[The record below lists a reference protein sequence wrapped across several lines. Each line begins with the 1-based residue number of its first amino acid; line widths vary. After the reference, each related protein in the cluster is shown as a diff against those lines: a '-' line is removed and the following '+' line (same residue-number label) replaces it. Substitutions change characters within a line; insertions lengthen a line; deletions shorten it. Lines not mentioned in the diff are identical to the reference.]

1 MLMITRRGGRLK
13 FLSNEQIYEIH
24 TATLDLLEHVGVQVE
39 SEEALKL
46 LDGIGAAV
54 DFKTKR
60 VRIGPDLVSEAVRKT
75 PPSFVLHARNKEHN
89 LRIED
94 DRVHFLDG
102 GLPTIVIT
110 PDGTRRPATLNDVAD
125 LAKLYDYLE
134 YLDITFSGVFP
145 TDIPEATH
153 HVHAY
158 LAKLENTDK
167 VAFYGYYA
175 RGRVVAQDLIRMAS
189 VVAGG
194 LEELRR
200 KPVMMGWENPISPL
214 SHGKTQ
220 TEMVLEFA
228 KLGLPIHIGPAIQ
241 AGATGPVTLAGVLVQ
256 QNAEVLSGIVIAQS
270 AAEPGRRPPIVYGAV
285 PALADMRYGSMVYG
299 AAEPALMNVASVQ
312 IARYYGLVSRGN
324 GGTTESKTVDAQA
337 GFESAITLL
346 MASLGGANLIMNA
359 SGGAME
365 PGIGAMSYEKSVI
378 DNDIAGIVSRI
389 LEGITVSDETL
400 ATDIIAAVGPGG
412 HFLAQEHTR
421 RLFQKE
427 HYIPKISDRTS
438 PEKWLKEGA
447 KDIRQVARENVKQIL
462 KEHHPAPLDRTVKEE
477 LLKIIKDV
485 EKREQANL

>member
-1 MLMITRRGGRLK
+1 
-13 FLSNEQIYEIH
+13 
-24 TATLDLLEHVGVQVE
+24 V
-39 SEEALKL
+39 
-46 LDGIGAAV
+46 V

-60 VRIGPDLVSEAVRKT
+60 ARIGPDLVNEALRNT

-102 GLPTIVIT
+102 GLPTAIISI
-110 PDGTRRPATLNDVAD
+110 DGTRRPATLRDVAD
-125 LAKLYDYLE
+125 LAKLYDYLPS
-134 YLDITFSGVFP
+134 LDITFSGVFP
-145 TDIPEATH
+145 TDIPEPIH

-175 RGRVVAQDLIRMAS
+175 RGRVVAQDLIKMAS

-200 KPVMMGWENPISPL
+200 KPVMMGWENPVSPL
-214 SHGKTQ
+214 SHSKGQ

-228 KLGLPIHIGPAIQ
+228 RLGLPIHIGPAIQ

-256 QNAEVLSGIVIAQS
+256 QNAEVLSGIVIAQA

-312 IARYYGLVSRGN
+312 LARYYGLVSRGN
-324 GGTTESKTVDAQA
+324 GGTTESKTIDAQA

-346 MASLGGANLIMNA
+346 MAALGGANLIMNA

-365 PGIGAMSYEKSVI
+365 PGIGAMSYEKAII

-400 ATDIIAAVGPGG
+400 ATDVISAVGPGG
-412 HFLAQEHTR
+412 HFLGQDHTR
-421 RLFQKE
+421 RFFQKE
-427 HYIPKISDRTS
+427 HFIPKISDRTS
-438 PEKWLKEGA
+438 PESWVKAGA
-447 KDIRQVARENVKQIL
+447 KDIRLVAREKAKQIL
-462 KEHHPAPLDRTVKEE
+462 QEHHPEPLDRTLKEE
-477 LLKIIKDV
+477 LLKIIREV
-485 EKREQANL
+485 EKRELAKA

>member
-1 MLMITRRGGRLK
+1 MITRKGGQLK
-13 FLSNEQIYEIH
+13 FLTNDQIYDIH
-24 TATLDLLEHVGVQVE
+24 VATLDLLERVGVQVE
-39 SEEALKL
+39 SEDALKL
-46 LDGIGAAV
+46 LNDVGAAV

-60 VRIGPDLVSEAVRKT
+60 ARIGPDLVNEAVKKT
-75 PPSFVLHARNKEHN
+75 PPSFILHARNKEHN

-94 DRVHFLDG
+94 DRVYFMDG
-102 GLPTIVIT
+102 GLPTAVIS
-110 PDGTRRPATLNDVAD
+110 PEGIRRPATLRDVGD
-125 LAKLYDYLE
+125 LAKLYDCLE
-134 YLDITFSGVFP
+134 FLDLTFSAVFP
-145 TDIPEATH
+145 TDIPEAIH

-194 LEELRR
+194 TEELRR
-200 KPVMMGWENPISPL
+200 NPVMMGWENPVSPL
-214 SHGKTQ
+214 SHSKGQ

-228 KLGLPIHIGPAIQ
+228 KSGLPIHIGPAIQ
-241 AGATGPVTLAGVLVQ
+241 AGATGPVSLAGVLVQ

-270 AAEPGRRPPIVYGAV
+270 AAEPGKRPPIVYGAV
-285 PALADMRYGSMVYG
+285 PALADMRYGSMIYG
-299 AAEPALMNVASVQ
+299 AAEPAIMNVASVQ

-324 GGTTESKTVDAQA
+324 GGTTESKTIDAQA

-359 SGGAME
+359 TGGAME

-389 LEGITVSDETL
+389 LQGITVSDDTL
-400 ATDIIAAVGPGG
+400 ATDVISAVGPGG

-421 RLFQKE
+421 RLFEKE
-427 HYIPKISDRTS
+427 QFIPKISDRTS
-438 PEKWLKEGA
+438 PESWVKSGA
-447 KDIRQVARENVKQIL
+447 KDIRMVARERVQQIL
-462 KEHHPAPLDRTVKEE
+462 KGHQPAPLDKTMKEE

-485 EKREQANL
+485 EKREMAKA

>member
-1 MLMITRRGGRLK
+1 MIVRKGGNLK
-13 FLSNEQIYEIH
+13 FLSNDEIYNIH
-24 TATLDLLEHVGVQVE
+24 VSTLDLLEHVGVLVE

-46 LDGIGAAV
+46 LHGIGANV

-60 VRIGPDLVSEAVRKT
+60 VLIGPDLVGEAVRKT
-75 PPSFVLHARNKEHN
+75 PGNFVLHSRNKEHH

-102 GLPTIVIT
+102 GLPTVVIS
-110 PDGTRRPATLNDVAD
+110 PDGERRPATLRDVGD
-125 LAKLYDYLE
+125 LAKLYDYLGS
-134 YLDITFSGVFP
+134 LDVTFSGVFP
-145 TDIPEATH
+145 TDIPEAIH

-175 RGRVVAQDLIRMAS
+175 RGRVVAQDLIRMAA

-200 KPVMMGWENPISPL
+200 KPVIMGWENPISAL
-214 SHGKTQ
+214 SHGKAQ

-228 KLGLPIHIGPAIQ
+228 KLGLPIHVGPAIQ

-256 QNAEVLSGIVIAQS
+256 QNAEVLSGLVIAQS
-270 AAEPGRRPPIVYGAV
+270 AAEPGRRPPVVYGEV

-312 IARYYGLVSRGN
+312 MARYYGLVSRGN
-324 GGTTESKTVDAQA
+324 GGTTESKTIDAQA

-365 PGIGAMSYEKSVI
+365 PGIGAMSYEKAVV
-378 DNDIAGIVSRI
+378 DNDIAGMVSRI

-400 ATDIIAAVGPGG
+400 ATEVIGAVGPGG
-412 HFLAQEHTR
+412 HFLSQEHTR
-421 RLFQKE
+421 RFFAKE
-427 HYIPKISDRTS
+427 HFVPKLSDRTS
-438 PEKWLKEGA
+438 PESWMRAGA
-447 KDIRQVARENVKQIL
+447 KDIRMVAREKVKQIL
-462 KEHHPAPLDRTVKEE
+462 KEHHPEPLDRTVKEE
-477 LLKIIKDV
+477 LVKIIKEV
-485 EKREQANL
+485 EKRELANA